1 MLSQQRIAVSRCG
14 LGQACFPKDEMM
26 DGSSIAVSGA
36 AVHQYF
42 SEIKWEIIKN
52 FVWNNKKTCR
62 EPSDCSRQGSRMPGE
77 FTALIYYKANTMPIC
92 PLAKTLD
99 FRAFLPQLIGK
110 DFYLLEY
117 LPREPVKNTRIFPG
131 NSRLGP
137 GFIFWNRFIKNRT
150 PVWKRG
156 TAYG

>member
-1 MLSQQRIAVSRCG
+1 M
-14 LGQACFPKDEMM
+14 
-26 DGSSIAVSGA
+26 
-36 AVHQYF
+36 HQYF

-62 EPSDCSRQGSRMPGE
+62 EPSDCSRQGSRTPGE

-92 PLAKTLD
+92 SLAKTLD

-117 LPREPVKNTRIFPG
+117 SARVPMKNPCISPVIPDLAWVLF
-131 NSRLGP
+131 
-137 GFIFWNRFIKNRT
+137 F
-150 PVWKRG
+150 
-156 TAYG
+156 